1 MELKRSMGKTDRL
14 TGHCAI
20 VTGAAG
26 GIGLSFCRELASRG
40 ADVVMIDISHERLV
54 EAAGLLNRDFPSCS
68 VALLEADLTSLEIVE
83 TVDRFLSANRLDP
96 DILINNAGIFAF
108 APVTEISERK
118 INCFI
123 DLHVRAV
130 TLLSRWMAER
140 RRNKGGGWILNMSSL
155 SCWAPMPGLS
165 MYAATK
171 AYIRVFTRS
180 LNYDMKDYGV
190 KVMAACPGGIA
201 TDLFGLPD
209 NLKRL
214 AVNIGA
220 ITTPEKFTR
229 KAITRLLRGRSQY
242 INGLINRISI
252 FMVGITP
259 DRVRMMVKHQL
270 LDKGIKR

>member
-1 MELKRSMGKTDRL
+1 MGKNEIL
-14 TGHCAI
+14 KGHCAI

-26 GIGLSFCRELASRG
+26 GIGFAFCRELVSRG
-40 ADVVMIDISHERLV
+40 CSLIMIDLSGEKLSQ
-54 EAAGLLNRDFPSCS
+54 AAQLLEKEFPNCRI
-68 VALLEADLTSLEIVE
+68 ALLEADLTLPDIVGILEK
-83 TVDRFLSANRLDP
+83 FLSLQALEP

-108 APVTEISERK
+108 APVTEIAEGK
-118 INCFI
+118 INCFV

-130 TLLSRWMAER
+130 TLLSRWMADR
-140 RRNKGGGWILNMSSL
+140 RKDKGSGWILNMSSL

-171 AYIRVFTRS
+171 AYIRVFSRS
-180 LNYDMKDYGV
+180 LSYEMKDYGV
-190 KVMAACPGGIA
+190 SVMAACPGGIA

-214 AVNIGA
+214 AVRIGA

-229 KAITRLLRGRSQY
+229 KAVARLIKGKSQY

-259 DRVRMMVKHQL
+259 TPVRMMVKHHL